1 MSGGTPI
8 PVAPLLATVRIIL
21 AGVPVV
27 AALLAA
33 LGVIISS
40 RCGTVTTATQL
51 SSFASMPIFGLVIYL
66 GVRMSSWSLP
76 QLFTLLIGLLAALVL
91 LLRLGARA
99 LDREEIVA
107 RLD

>member
-1 MSGGTPI
+1 MPI
-8 PVAPLLATVRIIL
+8 APLLAVVRIIL

-33 LGVIISS
+33 LGVIISA

-51 SSFASMPIFGLVIYL
+51 SSFASMPIFALVVYL
-66 GVRMSSWSLP
+66 AVKVSTWSLP
-76 QLFTLLIGLLAALVL
+76 QLLALLVGLVVVLVI